1 MRKMR
6 RLQVILAAIVIIVAL
21 LIAVSAL
28 ASGGSPGS
36 VDATSPATG
45 QLSTLP

>member
-1 MRKMR
+1 MR
-6 RLQVILAAIVIIVAL
+6 RLQVIIAAVVIVVAL

-36 VDATSPATG
+36 VDAASPATG
-45 QLSTLP
+45 QLSPGP

>member
-1 MRKMR
+1 MR
-6 RLQVILAAIVIIVAL
+6 RLQVIIAAVVIIVAL

-36 VDATSPATG
+36 VDVTSPVTG
-45 QLSTLP
+45 QPSPGP